1 MITILIATD
10 FSTEAEN
17 AVHYAMQTSQEIKA
31 RVLLFHLHTVSVHA
45 VNARLPAG
53 ILQETLDM
61 HKRKLTAKAEDL
73 CRKYDLEVLPIW
85 ATGNFYEELQKTI
98 VDYDVR
104 LVAMGMAEKSFE
116 QDLLGNTTTASISR
130 INKPILAIPH
140 KVEYKKVEKILFACD
155 ANKGLFSSDL
165 DILRIVSQVLQA
177 EIKVFYIQRS
187 AHAPEKKEIL
197 RNLLN
202 ERFIDIPFIFEVKES
217 NDPILP
223 QIQQELIDYKAD
235 LLVMVPYKYGFLNS
249 IIHKSK
255 TRAMAS
261 RSQIPLLTI
270 PYLVKGKV

>member
-10 FSTEAEN
+10 FSAEAEN
-17 AVHYAMQTSQEIKA
+17 AVHYAMRTCQEIKA

-53 ILQETLDM
+53 VLQESLDL
-61 HKRKLTAKAEDL
+61 HKRELTARAEDL
-73 CRKYDLEVLPIW
+73 RKRYNLEVLPIW
-85 ATGNFYEELQKTI
+85 ATGNFYEEVQKTI
-98 VDYDVR
+98 DDYDVK
-104 LVAMGMAEKSFE
+104 LVALGMAEKSFE

-130 INKPILAIPH
+130 INKPILAIPYN
-140 KVEYKKVEKILFACD
+140 VEYKRIEKILFACD

-187 AHAPEKKEIL
+187 AHSPEKKDNL
-197 RNLLN
+197 KNLLD
-202 ERFIDIPFIFEVKES
+202 ERFSDTPFIFEVKES
-217 NDPILP
+217 NDSIIP
-223 QIQQELIDYKAD
+223 QIQQEIIDYKAD

-261 RSQIPLLTI
+261 GSQIPLLTI
-270 PYLVKGKV
+270 PYLRKEKI